1 MSLIPQPH
9 ARRTF
14 VVAKTGAE
22 EDHPE
27 ETEMIE
33 EEQVA

>member
-1 MSLIPQPH
+1 MQ
-9 ARRTF
+9 
-14 VVAKTGAE
+14 VE
-22 EDHPE
+22 ELLSQRPVQKKKVTPE